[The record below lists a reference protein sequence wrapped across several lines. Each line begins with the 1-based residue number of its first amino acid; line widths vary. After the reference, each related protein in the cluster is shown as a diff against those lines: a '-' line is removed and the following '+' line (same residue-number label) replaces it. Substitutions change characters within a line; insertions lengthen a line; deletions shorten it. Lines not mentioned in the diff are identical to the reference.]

1 MNILDQIVESKKQ
14 ELKNLKEA
22 IPMRQIEHAELFKR
36 KCISLKTR
44 FSETGS
50 WGIIAEFKR
59 KSPSRGIINDRQS
72 VDEVTTAYSDAGAA
86 ALSVLTDYNYF
97 GGSTDDLICA
107 RLLNTCPI
115 LRKDFIIDE
124 YQLFEA
130 KAMGADIILLIAACL
145 TISKAGKLAQIAHEL
160 GLEVLLELHA
170 EKELDHLN
178 EHIDFAGINN
188 RNLKDFSVD
197 LNTSIILGKKIPAS
211 MIKVSESGLNSADS
225 IVSLYREGFQGFLM
239 GEAFMSKSNPG
250 AECKNLIQS
259 VSSIINNLQ

>member
-1 MNILDQIVESKKQ
+1 MNILDQIVDSKKQ

-22 IPMRQIEHAELFKR
+22 IPIRQIENAELFKR
-36 KCISLKTR
+36 NCISLKNR

-59 KSPSRGIINDRQS
+59 KSPSRGIINDRHS
-72 VDEVTTAYSDAGAA
+72 VDEVTKAYSDAGAA

-97 GGSTDDLICA
+97 GGSTEDLICA

-145 TISKAGKLAQIAHEL
+145 TKSKVTKLAQTAHEL
-160 GLEVLLELHA
+160 GLEVLLEIHA
-170 EKELDHLN
+170 EKELEHIN

-197 LNTSIILGKKIPAS
+197 INTSITLGKKIPAS
-211 MIKVSESGLNSADS
+211 VIKISESGLNSAES
-225 IVSLYREGFQGFLM
+225 IASLYREGFRGFLM

-250 AECKNLIQS
+250 AECKKIIHS
-259 VSSIINNLQ
+259 VSSLLNNTK